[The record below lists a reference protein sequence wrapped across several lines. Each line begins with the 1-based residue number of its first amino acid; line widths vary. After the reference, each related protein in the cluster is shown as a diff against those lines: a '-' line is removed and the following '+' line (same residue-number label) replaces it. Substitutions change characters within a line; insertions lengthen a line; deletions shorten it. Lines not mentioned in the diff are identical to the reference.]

1 MFFMYS
7 VSEIHGETKNKQI
20 YTKTIFRKFTT
31 ILFILKNGV
40 YCIYTYKGRNVDL
53 YMIVIYLGTTVIH
66 CQEKEAWAL

>member
-1 MFFMYS
+1 MYS

-53 YMIVIYLGTTVIH
+53 YMIVIYLDTTVIH